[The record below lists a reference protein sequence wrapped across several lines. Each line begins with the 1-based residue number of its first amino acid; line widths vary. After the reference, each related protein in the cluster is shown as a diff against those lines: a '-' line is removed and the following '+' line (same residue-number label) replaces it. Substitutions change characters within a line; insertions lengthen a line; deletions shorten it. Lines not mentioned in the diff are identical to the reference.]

1 MNYAD
6 IKKIDVANG
15 EGVRVSL
22 FVSGCNHHC
31 KGCFNQCAWD
41 FNYGNKFTEKEEQK
55 IIEYMDHDY
64 IEGLSLLG
72 GEPLE
77 PKNQEGLLPL
87 VKEVKE
93 KFPNKNIWCYTG
105 FDFEK
110 DVMGKMASKSE
121 TTRELLKYIDVIVDG
136 KFEEDKKDLKLQ
148 FRGSSNQR
156 IIDVK
161 ESLKENKNVIIMTEN
176 NLDSSVDK
184 VLSNVNLAKEEKDR
198 ITKIDWKNDNLNK
211 FKEVKKASKDGKD
224 TLIFVKGKENYIENM
239 NRNIENWIDI
249 NEVKV
254 VDCYDINEIKDD
266 VRNIAK
272 KYNGIL
278 STSGVEKLL

>member
-15 EGVRVSL
+15 EGVRVSV

-41 FNYGNKFTEKEEQK
+41 FNYGKKFTEKEEQQ
-55 IIEYMDHDY
+55 IIDYMNHDY
-64 IEGLSLLG
+64 ISGLSLLG

-77 PKNQEGLLPL
+77 PRNQEGLLPL
-87 VKEVKE
+87 VKKVKE

-110 DVMGKMASKSE
+110 DVVGKMAKDNE

-148 FRGSSNQR
+148 FRGSSNQK
-156 IIDVK
+156 IVDVK
-161 ESLKENKNVIIMTEN
+161 KSLQTGQIVKEIQYK
-176 NLDSSVDK
+176 
-184 VLSNVNLAKEEKDR
+184 
-198 ITKIDWKNDNLNK
+198 
-211 FKEVKKASKDGKD
+211 
-224 TLIFVKGKENYIENM
+224 
-239 NRNIENWIDI
+239 
-249 NEVKV
+249 
-254 VDCYDINEIKDD
+254 
-266 VRNIAK
+266 
-272 KYNGIL
+272 
-278 STSGVEKLL
+278 

>member
-15 EGVRVSL
+15 EGVRVSV

-31 KGCFNQCAWD
+31 KGCFNPCAWD
-41 FNYGNKFTEKEEQK
+41 FNYGNEFTKKEENE
-55 IIEYMDHDY
+55 IINYMNHDY

-77 PKNQEGLLPL
+77 PQNQKCILSL
-87 VKEVKE
+87 VKTIKE

-110 DVMGKMASKSE
+110 DIIGNMAKNSE

-156 IIDVK
+156 ILDVK
-161 ESLKENKNVIIMTEN
+161 ESLETG
-176 NLDSSVDK
+176 
-184 VLSNVNLAKEEKDR
+184 
-198 ITKIDWKNDNLNK
+198 KI
-211 FKEVKKASKDGKD
+211 VKKIQYK
-224 TLIFVKGKENYIENM
+224 
-239 NRNIENWIDI
+239 
-249 NEVKV
+249 
-254 VDCYDINEIKDD
+254 
-266 VRNIAK
+266 
-272 KYNGIL
+272 
-278 STSGVEKLL
+278 